1 MHVQCI
7 KCNSLWGYIYP
18 DTPLVHNH
26 ILGICT
32 CMHVL
37 CIQCTGLQGCTQSFM
52 VFLQKDVHSIY
63 TAQQLGGGIF
73 TWYTIIYGVYVHF
86 NVGGIFT
93 RSYIWGLSTHLES
106 MSSSLP
112 EILLFLWSCVFNVET
127 NVCIYNRISG
137 TWGSTSRMPTSLS
150 ERQTSVYITEYLVH
164 ENDKSAYKKRYIYCR
179 YTRH

>member
-63 TAQQLGGGIF
+63 TAQQLGGGGDIYLVHNHLWGLCTF
-73 TWYTIIYGVYVHF
+73 QCGWYIYTIIYMGFIYTPGEYVQFLARDITFLMKLCVQCGDKRLYIQQNIWYMRKHQ
-86 NVGGIFT
+86 
-93 RSYIWGLSTHLES
+93 SYAYIT
-106 MSSSLP
+106 
-112 EILLFLWSCVFNVET
+112 LWKT

-137 TWGSTSRMPTSLS
+137 AW
-150 ERQTSVYITEYLVH
+150 
-164 ENDKSAYKKRYIYCR
+164 KW
-179 YTRH
+179 